1 MTLFLS
7 DDDVA
12 AVTDWAAAVKALRDA
27 YAAPLPAEA
36 VPPRGMARGQGV
48 WLRSLTAV
56 SPDGHLGAKLIAAS
70 PKTGRV
76 SYLIA
81 LFDEA
86 MELDALIDGNRVT
99 GIRTAATSAV
109 AVDALAP
116 ARPLRVALLGSG
128 HEARAQLRALAAV
141 RAIADVRVY
150 SPTPASRQRF
160 AGDAGDELGLD
171 VTPVAAAPE
180 ATGDADVVACAAR
193 SRDESPVLRG
203 EWLSP
208 GTTVVSIGST
218 LPEQREVDV
227 SVLRRADL
235 IVADV
240 PAEVAHDTGDMIAA
254 AAAGIDV
261 TGWLVSL
268 SDLIAGRVPGRRGAG
283 ADGVTVYKSVGS
295 ALQDVVVAGQLLAT
309 ARQRGLGTPLPDTIK
324 PVLK

>member
-1 MTLFLS
+1 M
-7 DDDVA
+7 
-12 AVTDWAAAVKALRDA
+12 
-27 YAAPLPAEA
+27 
-36 VPPRGMARGQGV
+36 
-48 WLRSLTAV
+48 

-70 PKTGRV
+70 PKAGRV
-76 SYLIA
+76 SYLVA

-109 AVDALAP
+109 AVDALAL

-150 SPTPASRQRF
+150 SPTPANRQRF
-160 AGDAGDELGLD
+160 AGDVGDELGLD

-203 EWLSP
+203 EWLNP

-240 PAEVAHDTGDMIAA
+240 PGEVAHDTGDMIAA

-261 TGWLVSL
+261 TSRLVSL

-283 ADGVTVYKSVGS
+283 AAGVTIYKSVGS

-324 PVLK
+324 PVRK

>member
-1 MTLFLS
+1 MAALADRGFPGRSPGREADRRVAEGGPGELPGRPVRRGDGTGRAHRREPGHRHPHGR
-7 DDDVA
+7 DVRRRGRRA
-12 AVTDWAAAVKALRDA
+12 RPRPAAAGGAAWLRPRGPRPAPRAGRGPRHRGRAGVQPDAGQPAALRRRCRRRA
-27 YAAPLPAEA
+27 
-36 VPPRGMARGQGV
+36 GV
-48 WLRSLTAV
+48 
-56 SPDGHLGAKLIAAS
+56 
-70 PKTGRV
+70 
-76 SYLIA
+76 
-81 LFDEA
+81 
-86 MELDALIDGNRVT
+86 
-99 GIRTAATSAV
+99 
-109 AVDALAP
+109 
-116 ARPLRVALLGSG
+116 
-128 HEARAQLRALAAV
+128 
-141 RAIADVRVY
+141 
-150 SPTPASRQRF
+150 
-160 AGDAGDELGLD
+160 D

-203 EWLSP
+203 EWLNP

-240 PAEVAHDTGDMIAA
+240 PGEVAHDTGDMIAA

-261 TGWLVSL
+261 TSRLVSL

-283 ADGVTVYKSVGS
+283 AAGVAVYKSGGS